1 MKLTKIKLFKSS
13 STYIYI
19 CPGNRFAEG
28 TSPVCCQFSEFF
40 AFFCQFSELFAFFL
54 SIQRVFRVYFVNL
67 VSFSRSCFV
76 NLASFSRFCQFSE
89 FFALLS
95 ILRVFRASCFVK
107 LASSSRCLS
116 CLCARFAFFLSLWL
130 LLCLLFTL
138 SFLLL
143 HAVKQLDAWGREL
156 REVGGLGGGNSGI
169 CCRISRSWLQH
180 PRCHRILGCEIGFQR
195 SGLQHPP
202 SDIQDSRLQHLRSN
216 FKDLG
221 FSIPDRISKIL
232 GFGI

>member
-1 MKLTKIKLFKSS
+1 M
-13 STYIYI
+13 
-19 CPGNRFAEG
+19 
-28 TSPVCCQFSEFF
+28 
-40 AFFCQFSELFAFFL
+40 
-54 SIQRVFRVYFVNL
+54 
-67 VSFSRSCFV
+67 SFSRSCFV

-107 LASSSRCLS
+107 LASSSRFLS

-169 CCRISRSWLQH
+169 W
-180 PRCHRILGCEIGFQR
+180 
-195 SGLQHPP
+195 
-202 SDIQDSRLQHLRSN
+202 
-216 FKDLG
+216 
-221 FSIPDRISKIL
+221 DRISKIL
-232 GFGI
+232 ALASPMKILVCNIWDRISKISALASPIGYPRFQALASEIEFQRSGL